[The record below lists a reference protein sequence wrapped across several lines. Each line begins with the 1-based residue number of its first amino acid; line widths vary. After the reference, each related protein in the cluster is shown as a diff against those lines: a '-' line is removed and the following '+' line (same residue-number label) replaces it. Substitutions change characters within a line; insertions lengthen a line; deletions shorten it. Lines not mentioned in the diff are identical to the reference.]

1 MVAPAPAD
9 ERGMR
14 EYGLLIVDD
23 DASFRAALRDV
34 FEPYFGIVEAECG
47 EEAVELAARRE
58 FDVGLF
64 DMQMRIL
71 SGLDTIRR
79 IKAELES
86 MPCILITA
94 SYSPEL
100 VQEAREA
107 LAYDVLKKPV
117 ARRELIVT
125 VSVALRE
132 AYSDPTLPQR
142 LGLAAG

>member
-1 MVAPAPAD
+1 VVAPAPAD
-9 ERGMR
+9 ERRTR

-23 DASFRAALRDV
+23 DPNFRATLRDV
-34 FEPYFGIVEAECG
+34 FEPYFAVVEAECG
-47 EEAVELAARRE
+47 EEALDLASRRA

-71 SGLDTIRR
+71 SGIDTIRR
-79 IKAELES
+79 IKAELEA

-94 SYSPEL
+94 SYTPEL
-100 VQEAREA
+100 VQEARAA
-107 LAYDVLKKPV
+107 LAYDVLRKPV
-117 ARRELIVT
+117 AKRQLIVT

-132 AYSDPTLPQR
+132 AYRDPTLPER